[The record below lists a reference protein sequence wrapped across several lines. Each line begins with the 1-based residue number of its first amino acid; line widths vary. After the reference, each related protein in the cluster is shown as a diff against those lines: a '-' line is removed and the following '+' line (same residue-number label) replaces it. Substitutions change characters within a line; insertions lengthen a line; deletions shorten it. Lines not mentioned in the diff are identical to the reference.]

1 MHNTVKIIFLL
12 TFFFVFYTYL
22 GYPLIMWILMK
33 LKRKS
38 SVNKKF
44 ITPNISIVISAYNEE
59 KSIQEKL
66 ENLASLNYPQDKL
79 EVVII
84 SDASSDKTDEI
95 VKNFA
100 QEGKLKI
107 KFYRQPS
114 RRGKIAGY
122 RKVYP
127 HLEGEIIIFTDA
139 TSILEKD
146 SLLYLVSNFAD
157 ESVGCVGG
165 LIKYV
170 NPAKASVGEA
180 EGIYWKY
187 EKKIRELESALCSLP
202 SVSGTF
208 YAVRKELYPYK
219 MREWLADDLVVPIYV
234 KKQGFH
240 TVLDEKA
247 ICYERTVSSI
257 KEEIAKRVRI
267 TIQNIR
273 GLIEQKDILNP
284 FKYGLFSLIIISH
297 KLFRLLVPIFLVIL
311 FVSNLFLLQT
321 SGIFLGL
328 FLLQIIFY
336 LIGAGGHFMKRQH
349 KLINSLFYF
358 CLSNWAI
365 LLGIIRYLKGEKVIT
380 WEPVR

>member
-1 MHNTVKIIFLL
+1 MILKSLFWFTFLSVIYTYFGYFLL
-12 TFFFVFYTYL
+12 IWLFS
-22 GYPLIMWILMK
+22 K
-33 LKRKS
+33 LKKNTS
-38 SVNKKF
+38 INKKG

-59 KSIQEKL
+59 KSIEKKL
-66 ENLASLNYPQDKL
+66 RNLASLNYLQDKL
-79 EVVII
+79 EIVII
-84 SDASSDKTDEI
+84 SDASSDRTDEI
-95 VKNFA
+95 VKTFA
-100 QEGKLKI
+100 QKERIKI
-107 KFYRQPS
+107 EFYRQIS
-114 RRGKIAGY
+114 RSGKIAAY

-127 HLEGEIIIFTDA
+127 YLKGEIIIFTDA

-146 SLLYLVSNFAD
+146 SLLYLVSNFGD

-208 YAVRKELYPYK
+208 YAVRKELFPYEMK
-219 MREWLADDLVVPIYV
+219 EWLADDLVVPIYV
-234 KKQGFH
+234 KKQGFR
-240 TVLDEKA
+240 TILDEKA

-336 LIGAGGHFMKRQH
+336 LIGVGGYFMRRQH